1 MTRNL
6 THRCFWTFLGDWGWL
21 EFTFTE
27 NSKKLVTE
35 WVIISGP
42 QLLAQLKV
50 GPIIVGFFLTTH
62 CCHDRWLIGI
72 KGEGLALCDRET
84 EYESKVLSFLRFHA
98 RPSWNLR
105 KNLNFVFMSIGF
117 FVAVGGFAWF
127 DGWKET
133 TITNPDNFKTIF
145 VFLRFEIGPIEESS
159 WGIKEL
165 VSQAKSKSQVSEL
178 QKTTELSI

>member
-72 KGEGLALCDRET
+72 KGEGLALCET
-84 EYESKVLSFLRFHA
+84 WFQPKMRHKMIKRSEYLTSLHTPYVTFWVAIRIQEISGILRADGFLCIFIGFQPKSTVWR
-98 RPSWNLR
+98 
-105 KNLNFVFMSIGF
+105 FVFH
-117 FVAVGGFAWF
+117 
-127 DGWKET
+127 
-133 TITNPDNFKTIF
+133 
-145 VFLRFEIGPIEESS
+145 LRPYWS
-159 WGIKEL
+159 
-165 VSQAKSKSQVSEL
+165 
-178 QKTTELSI
+178 

>member
-50 GPIIVGFFLTTH
+50 GPIIAGFFLTTN

-145 VFLRFEIGPIEESS
+145 VFLRFEIRPIEESS

-165 VSQAKSKSQVSEL
+165 VSQAKSKSQVSEF